1 MADKVTKMHVSLKD
15 VEPVTTF
22 IKEIADL
29 CHSELTADDLREQI
43 QASCLKLNGGF
54 GAQQDSDATA
64 LAMQRG
70 WRFDPKDVQYRD
82 TDSWPSVCIV
92 IPVFNSPELLKQCL
106 TSLMRTD
113 YTGELMYTLVD
124 NASTDPETLEILRTR
139 DFDPIRFEEP
149 AGFATAVNAGMKQ
162 VEADYYVLFNQ
173 DCRVTQEDWLTNLI
187 KWMEHRPQCAIAGP
201 KLIYPAGTIQQ
212 AGIQVPKG
220 TIGRHRFAHYSA
232 DTPAANVIE
241 KVQAV
246 TGAVFAIKASAM
258 GELGYLDEGF
268 KFSCEDTA
276 YCLRAGCL
284 GWEVWYVPTST
295 VVHHESAI
303 RRESKSERIR
313 EWTADS
319 ERRFHQLY
327 GPFVDLSAEGTVALV
342 VSDWV
347 PASMSDALLNAG
359 VTTTIYYTGD
369 TAPQGTGLAE
379 VQPVAELQSCS
390 VLVVASAET
399 VEACQSVQA
408 SRRYYLVSQSWDQ
421 TGDSYRKMEYDLLA
435 ANQGVIDKLAEI
447 GRTSRAMGSLRDLL
461 RVIAEAPV

>member
-1 MADKVTKMHVSLKD
+1 MADNFTKIHVTLKD

-43 QASCLKLNGGF
+43 QASCLKLHGGF
-54 GAQQDSDATA
+54 GAQHDSDATA

-70 WRFDPKDVQYRD
+70 WRLDPRDVHYRD

-106 TSLMRTD
+106 ISLMRTD
-113 YTGELMYTLVD
+113 YRGELMYTLVD

-139 DFDPIRFEEP
+139 DFDPIRFDEP

-173 DCRVTQEDWLTNLI
+173 DCRVIQEDWLTNLI
-187 KWMEHRPQCAIAGP
+187 KWMDYRPMCAIAGP
-201 KLIYPAGTIQQ
+201 KLVYPTGTIQE

-220 TIGRHRFAHYSA
+220 TIGRHRFAHYSP
-232 DTPAANVIE
+232 DTPDANYIE

-258 GELGYLDEGF
+258 GDLGYLDEGF

-303 RRESKSERIR
+303 RRESKSERIQD
-313 EWTADS
+313 WTAES
-319 ERRFHQLY
+319 ERHFHQLY
-327 GPFVDLSAEGTVALV
+327 GGFVDLCAEGTAALV
-342 VSDWV
+342 VSEWV
-347 PASMSDALLNAG
+347 PGRVADALLNAG
-359 VTTTIYYTGD
+359 VDTTIYYTGEN
-369 TAPQGTGLAE
+369 APASTGLAE
-379 VQPVAELQSCS
+379 VKSVSDLTECS
-390 VLVVASAET
+390 VLIVTSAEA
-399 VEACQSVQA
+399 VAACEGVKTD
-408 SRRYYLVSQSWDQ
+408 RRYYLVSQSWDS
-421 TGDSYRKMEYDLLA
+421 TGDSYRKTEYDLLA
-435 ANQGVIDKLAEI
+435 ANQGVVDKLAEL
-447 GRTSRAMGSLRDLL
+447 GRTAREMGSLRDIL
-461 RVIAEAPV
+461 RELVEAPV